1 MTEDSH
7 SITIS
12 NMSSK
17 ATGPNV
23 TKFCIEPPWAG
34 EGKVSSNCPG
44 HMTNMV
50 AMSIHGKNL
59 YKSSLEPVD

>member
-1 MTEDSH
+1 
-7 SITIS
+7 
-12 NMSSK
+12 MSSK